1 MASTVHLIT
10 QTVGLGT
17 VIIAASATIML
28 TVTDAASMAVAVL
41 VGVALLG
48 LYVCRRIR
56 LAMDDAGL
64 DCLGTLWLIKIALTL
79 ALLYAGWI
87 PELHDQNSTA
97 WGYDPQR
104 YYVQAYEFAMDGWS
118 PELLAINYL
127 GVLYY
132 YGALFVTFGHNPVVP
147 AVLNAFLT
155 LIATLFLIHS
165 SQDVVPGKVQGRWV
179 LGLAMLLPEVLW
191 FDALTSRE
199 GPLAALVVM
208 TLIAW
213 GRVVLR
219 TTSISAAALIAM
231 TVLGMIAITGIR
243 TSMLPPLLLAIVLM
257 AVLLTRRASA
267 RWLVLLTIPLLAVLL
282 LSSNLIARVAG
293 VDFDWWQLLRTAT
306 DALDNVASSD
316 DVQWSQNSIGLL
328 LLPDSVMQAI
338 FFLPLRAIL
347 YLLAPLPNAPF
358 TLTDLTASRWS
369 AWQGLALFCSAVINV
384 VIFPRALAS
393 LIQACREHRR
403 SGVAMLFHIP
413 YWMTFAAIAGGNLI
427 IHERYRVMV
436 SALLWSCAWLS
447 AYTCPPA
454 LVRRTTRA
462 WMIVLATCTILYGAI
477 KLVGV

>member
-1 MASTVHLIT
+1 VASTVHLIT

-199 GPLAALVVM
+199 GPLAALIVM

-213 GRVVLR
+213 GRLVLR

-243 TSMLPPLLLAIVLM
+243 TSMLPPLLLASWCCSRSL
-257 AVLLTRRASA
+257 
-267 RWLVLLTIPLLAVLL
+267 
-282 LSSNLIARVAG
+282 
-293 VDFDWWQLLRTAT
+293 FWQCCFSPRT
-306 DALDNVASSD
+306 
-316 DVQWSQNSIGLL
+316 
-328 LLPDSVMQAI
+328 
-338 FFLPLRAIL
+338 
-347 YLLAPLPNAPF
+347 
-358 TLTDLTASRWS
+358 
-369 AWQGLALFCSAVINV
+369 
-384 VIFPRALAS
+384 
-393 LIQACREHRR
+393 
-403 SGVAMLFHIP
+403 
-413 YWMTFAAIAGGNLI
+413 
-427 IHERYRVMV
+427 
-436 SALLWSCAWLS
+436 
-447 AYTCPPA
+447 
-454 LVRRTTRA
+454 
-462 WMIVLATCTILYGAI
+462 
-477 KLVGV
+477 